1 MPRWLTFTLLTML
14 LWGGWG
20 VLSKPLSS
28 ALSPW
33 QLQTFSVLGLLPVL
47 ALLGRSPGMRVGANR
62 RRGFALGFGSG
73 VLGSVGNVAYYQ
85 ALAAGGKAAAV
96 TPITALYPLVT
107 IGLALVF
114 LRERL
119 NRVQAAGVV
128 ASLAALYLFNVGSDT
143 GWLTPWLGVAL
154 LPIAFWGASALLQK
168 MATGSAST
176 EWVTVAFLLGEFP
189 VALLT
194 PLFQPLDLALPGM
207 TWLMVVVLG
216 LFFGLGNLTLI
227 VAYAS
232 DGRAA
237 VVTPLAS
244 LYAVVTIPLAV
255 LFLHEHVAAREWAG
269 IALALAAVVALGW
282 ETPTSPPPG
291 TTAAAPGPGQPAGA
305 SRAPAG

>member
-1 MPRWLTFTLLTML
+1 ML

-33 QLQTFSVLGLLPVL
+33 QVQTLSALGLLPVL
-47 ALLGRSPGMRVGANR
+47 ALMGGSRNLRSGAKSA
-62 RRGFALGFGSG
+62 RGFILAFASG
-73 VLGSVGNVAYYQ
+73 VLGSIGNVAYYQ

-107 IGLALVF
+107 IVLAMVF

-119 NRVQAAGVV
+119 NRVQVLGVGV
-128 ASLAALYLFNVGSDT
+128 SLVALYLFNVGGDT

-154 LPIAFWGASALLQK
+154 LPIALWGASALLQK
-168 MATGSAST
+168 IATGSAST
-176 EWVTVAFLLGEFP
+176 ELVTLAFLLGEMP

-194 PLFQPLDLALPGM
+194 PIFQPLEFRLPGS
-207 TWLMVVVLG
+207 TWLMLGLLG

-227 VAYAS
+227 FAYGTG
-232 DGRAA
+232 GRAA

-244 LYAVVTIPLAV
+244 LYAVVTIP
-255 LFLHEHVAAREWAG
+255 
-269 IALALAAVVALGW
+269 
-282 ETPTSPPPG
+282 
-291 TTAAAPGPGQPAGA
+291 
-305 SRAPAG
+305 

>member
-1 MPRWLTFTLLTML
+1 ML

-33 QLQTFSVLGLLPVL
+33 QVQTLSALGLLPVL
-47 ALLGRSPGMRVGANR
+47 ALMGGSRNLRSGAKSA
-62 RRGFALGFGSG
+62 RGFILAFASG
-73 VLGSVGNVAYYQ
+73 VLGSIGNVAYYQ

-107 IGLALVF
+107 IVLAMVF

-119 NRVQAAGVV
+119 NRVQVLGVGV
-128 ASLAALYLFNVGSDT
+128 SLVALYLFNVGGDT

-154 LPIAFWGASALLQK
+154 LPIALWGASALLQK
-168 MATGSAST
+168 IATGSAST
-176 EWVTVAFLLGEFP
+176 ELVTLAFLLGEMP

-194 PLFQPLDLALPGM
+194 PIFQPLEFRLPGS
-207 TWLMVVVLG
+207 TWLMLGLLG

-227 VAYAS
+227 FAYGTG
-232 DGRAA
+232 GRAA

-244 LYAVVTIPLAV
+244 LYAVVTIPLAMV
-255 LFLHEHVAAREWAG
+255 FLHEHVALREWLG
-269 IALALAAVVALGW
+269 IALTLAAVVALGW
-282 ETPTSPPPG
+282 ETPPG
-291 TTAAAPGPGQPAGA
+291 APSLGESTLS
-305 SRAPAG
+305 SRKS

>member
-1 MPRWLTFTLLTML
+1 MPRWLIFTLLTML

-33 QLQTFSVLGLLPVL
+33 QVQTLSVLGLLPVL
-47 ALLGRSPGMRVGANR
+47 GLLARSRNLRSGANR
-62 RRGFALGFGSG
+62 RRGFLLALASG
-73 VLGSVGNVAYYQ
+73 GLGSLGNVAYYQ

-107 IGLALVF
+107 IALAMLF

-119 NRVQAAGVV
+119 HKVQAVGVGM
-128 ASLAALYLFNVGSDT
+128 SLVALYLFNVGSDT

-154 LPIAFWGASALLQK
+154 LPIALWGASALLQK
-168 MATGSAST
+168 VATGSAST
-176 EWVTVAFLLGEFP
+176 EAVTIAFLLGQFP

-194 PLFQPLDLALPGM
+194 PFCQPLDLHLRGT
-207 TWLMVVVLG
+207 TWLMLALLG

-227 VAYAS
+227 LAYGTG
-232 DGRAA
+232 GRAA

-244 LYAVVTIPLAV
+244 LYAVVTIPLAMI
-255 LFLHEHVAAREWAG
+255 FLHERVALREWLG
-269 IALALAAVVALGW
+269 IGLTLAAVVALGW
-282 ETPTSPPPG
+282 EPQPNEPPKGKAAGNSGTP
-291 TTAAAPGPGQPAGA
+291 
-305 SRAPAG
+305 